1 MSINQSPKI
10 VTDGLVFYVDMNNGK
25 SFVGG
30 PVTNTIPTPSIN
42 ALPTYGNGWGTYNTN
57 QYGSGAFFSIGTV
70 ASVSGNVVTM
80 TAAHS
85 LRSYD
90 VMRPQT
96 TGGGVTANTDY
107 LIKKLSATT
116 FTLHPYNGSQDG
128 SQGYIN
134 PATGNHKVYDDFVND
149 VRISVNASS
158 FPTMWWGAPHLPN
171 SALVKEII
179 PNGFTG
185 IPGRPPTDCI
195 RLHFNRT
202 DATDGMAYS
211 VDASV
216 VAGTPYTVSF
226 WARAV
231 SPSAVGTNNSY
242 QIYNYG
248 ATTPS
253 GHSVGYTL
261 GPVGEWRKYT
271 LTFTPNNPL
280 AISYWFPGSGG
291 QKHDI
296 ANIQFE
302 AGSVAN
308 NFVAGTRTNTQ
319 SIYDLTGNNTVT
331 ANSLTYLS
339 DSTYTFNGSSSYL
352 SIPNNAV
359 FNMTTGLS
367 IEAWVKFDGNSDD
380 FIFEKGNVNTQYSL
394 FSHGTD
400 IVFRTY
406 HSGDAG
412 YHTQSP
418 LKTDVGVS
426 NGVWV
431 HIVGSWDGLYK
442 RIFINGVLKNEVAKS
457 GALVTTAEGASVGR
471 FGGTTSGYFFNGSI
485 GKVLVYDRGLTASE
499 VRQNFNAHKGRYGL

>member
-57 QYGSGAFFSIGTV
+57 QYGSGTYFSIGSV
-70 ASVSGNVVTM
+70 ASVSGNIVTM

-90 VMRPQT
+90 VMQPQT
-96 TGGGVTANTDY
+96 TGGGVTAGTNY

-149 VRISVNASS
+149 VRISVNSSS

-231 SPSAVGTNNSY
+231 SPSAVGTTGSY

-248 ATTPS
+248 STTPT
-253 GHSVGYTL
+253 GASVGYTL

-308 NFVAGTRTNTQ
+308 NFVAGTRSSTEVLK
-319 SIYDLTGNNTVT
+319 DLTGNYV
-331 ANSLTYLS
+331 LTPTNLS
-339 DSTYTFNGSSSYL
+339 YSSTGTFSFNGSSYIDLNSSNIITGNNPFTVEAWYYTNGTTADEIFGNYGTGSTSGNL
-352 SIPNNAV
+352 WISGRYGTYINGAVYFPGAPIAAGTYCLTTTRDSVGNVILYKNGVQVNSGVLSASIPVTYNFRIGADVNGAAEP
-359 FNMTTGLS
+359 FTGTIYSVKVYSRILS
-367 IEAWVKFDGNSDD
+367 A
-380 FIFEKGNVNTQYSL
+380 T
-394 FSHGTD
+394 
-400 IVFRTY
+400 
-406 HSGDAG
+406 
-412 YHTQSP
+412 
-418 LKTDVGVS
+418 
-426 NGVWV
+426 
-431 HIVGSWDGLYK
+431 
-442 RIFINGVLKNEVAKS
+442 EVQ
-457 GALVTTAEGASVGR
+457 
-471 FGGTTSGYFFNGSI
+471 N
-485 GKVLVYDRGLTASE
+485 
-499 VRQNFNAHKGRYGL
+499 NFNAHKGRYGL